1 MKKIALILSILIVSV
16 LTMFLGSE
24 KKNKRKKIA
33 PPPENNLDEDM
44 VGPRGEEIF
53 IGSGCGRYY
62 IKSGKKIY
70 VGYKTKNQP
79 VS

>member
-1 MKKIALILSILIVSV
+1 MKKRIN
-16 LTMFLGSE
+16 E
-24 KKNKRKKIA
+24 KKQL

-62 IKSGKKIY
+62 IKSGKKFY